1 MQHSPEFLRQIGAEF
16 NLPGTFHTAEPYG
29 TGHINDTYRACWMEG
44 QTPRVYIHQ
53 RINHF
58 VFKDPARLMDNI
70 GRVTGHLRRKIA
82 GRPGAQ
88 PEREALTVV
97 PARDGRL
104 FFQDDRGNF
113 WRTYIFITKAR
124 TYDVC
129 QDARLARE
137 AARAFGQFQADLA
150 DLNGARLHETIP
162 WFHHTPRRFE
172 ALENA
177 IERDPH
183 NRAAG
188 ARAEIDFCLNR
199 KPMTVRLTGLVE
211 RGIMPERITH
221 NDTKINNVMIDND
234 SGRGV
239 CVIDLDT
246 VMAGC
251 VLYDFGDMVRSIT
264 RTSAEDE
271 PNLDRVAMDPR
282 MFEALA
288 AGYLESAGAFLK
300 PVEIEHLAFSGQLI
314 TFTIGIRFLTDYLLG
329 DTYFKIHRPGQ
340 NLDRARVQFK
350 MVAELER
357 AHDRLQRIVEQ
368 YAKLC
373 H

>member
-1 MQHSPEFLRQIGAEF
+1 MRHSPAFLRQIGAEF
-16 NLPGTFHTAEPYG
+16 DIPGTFHDAVPYG

-70 GRVTGHLRRKIA
+70 QRVTGHLRRKIA

-97 PARDGRL
+97 PNRNGRL
-104 FFQDDRGNF
+104 FFRDDQGNF

-129 QDARLARE
+129 PNPRLARE

-162 WFHHTPRRFE
+162 WFHHAPRRFE

-177 IERDPH
+177 IDRDPH

-188 ARAEIDFCLNR
+188 ARAEIDFCLKR
-199 KPMTVRLTGLVE
+199 KAMTVLLTGLIE

-221 NDTKINNVMIDND
+221 NDTKINNIMIDSD

-246 VMAGC
+246 VMSGC

-264 RTSAEDE
+264 RTCPEDE
-271 PNLDRVAMDPR
+271 PDPARVSLDLR

-288 AGYLESAGAFLK
+288 DGYLESAGAFLK

-350 MVAELER
+350 MVEIMEKSS
-357 AHDRLQRIVEQ
+357 DRMRGIIQDHR
-368 YAKLC
+368 
-373 H
+373 

>member
-1 MQHSPEFLRQIGAEF
+1 MRHSPAFLRQIGAEF
-16 NLPGTFHTAEPYG
+16 NIPGIFHDAEPYG

-44 QTPRVYIHQ
+44 RTPRAYIHQ

-70 GRVTGHLRRKIA
+70 QRVTGHLRRKIA
-82 GRPGAQ
+82 CRPGAQ

-104 FFQDDRGNF
+104 FFRDDQGNF

-129 QDARLARE
+129 PDARLARE

-162 WFHHTPRRFE
+162 WFHHTPRRFQ
-172 ALENA
+172 ALESS
-177 IERDPH
+177 IQEDKC

-188 ARAEIDFCLNR
+188 VRADIQFCLAR
-199 KPMTVRLTGLVE
+199 QAMAGKVTDLLARGL
-211 RGIMPERITH
+211 MPERITH
-221 NDTKINNVMIDND
+221 NDTKINNVMMDIE

-246 VMAGC
+246 VMPGC
-251 VLYDFGDMVRSIT
+251 VLYDFGDMVRTIT
-264 RTSAEDE
+264 RTCPEDE
-271 PNLDRVAMDPR
+271 PNLARVSLDTR

-288 AGYLESAGAFLK
+288 AGYLESAGAFLS
-300 PVEIEHLAFSGQLI
+300 PVEIEHLAFAGQLV
-314 TFTIGIRFLTDYLLG
+314 TFTIGIRFLTDYLQG
-329 DTYFKIHRPGQ
+329 DVYFKTHRPGQ

-350 MVAELER
+350 MVAELEQ
-357 AHDRLQRIVEQ
+357 AHDRLQRVVEQ
-368 YAKLC
+368 YLNLC